1 METRDPEEQLELVEV
16 YATHVLFFFFPKM
29 FWTDFHGNITS

>member
-16 YATHVLFFFFPKM
+16 YATHVLFFFF
-29 FWTDFHGNITS
+29 FFFS